1 MTFRQFGDLLYLKKM
16 ILNIFLL
23 RLILLIISIHKR
35 EKKSELCSFLATFMC
50 TGNTSNNN
58 TFNGW
63 SGTGNIWFHHLPKNI
78 LQWQRK
84 EIDRSA
90 TCWKI
95 AKWHGFYQA
104 FFFNKS
110 FNIKVLRLMNYTP
123 PPKFLLPFH
132 KDWSSLSSMEVFIH
146 ISHTCYPCEM
156 WQSFR
161 WNPPK
166 SSFLSHIWHDDQ
178 DTSLL
183 KGRNQGAYS

>member
-1 MTFRQFGDLLYLKKM
+1 
-16 ILNIFLL
+16 
-23 RLILLIISIHKR
+23 
-35 EKKSELCSFLATFMC
+35 MC

-78 LQWQRK
+78 LQWQRQ
-84 EIDRSA
+84 EIYRSA

-95 AKWHGFYQA
+95 AKWHGFYPA

-110 FNIKVLRLMNYTP
+110 FNIKVLRLNKWMCLIFIHP
-123 PPKFLLPFH
+123 PPPIFCYPFT
-132 KDWSSLSSMEVFIH
+132 KTEPPYPVWKSLFIYV
-146 ISHTCYPCEM
+146 SHTCYPCEM

-166 SSFLSHIWHDDQ
+166 SYFLSHMWHDDQ

-183 KGRNQGAYS
+183 KGHNQGA